1 MIIFGSSIVWHEWKK
16 KKRKKNKALRSLD
29 CCNLEY
35 HPGRPEFICE
45 FKKKK
50 GIWKEMWLLDDGT
63 QRERNWKEREAEWS
77 KMSTEKRGKKGQTL
91 KKKKSTGARGRERV
105 KHMEWHEGWDD
116 SQFCSDTSVESQT
129 LTQSAC
135 HHRLLM
141 DTQYWIHT
149 PALHSDAVPHC
160 RHLAFN

>member
-16 KKRKKNKALRSLD
+16 KRKKNKELRSLD

-35 HPGRPEFICE
+35 HPGRPAFICE
-45 FKKKK
+45 FKKKERHLK
-50 GIWKEMWLLDDGT
+50 RNVIIRWRHAERKKLKREGARMEQDVHRKE
-63 QRERNWKEREAEWS
+63 
-77 KMSTEKRGKKGQTL
+77 GKKRVRHL
-91 KKKKSTGARGRERV
+91 KKKMSTGARGRERV

>member
-1 MIIFGSSIVWHEWKK
+1 MIIFGSSIVWHEWK

-45 FKKKK
+45 LKKKK
-50 GIWKEMWLLDDGT
+50 GIWKEMWLLDDGM

-91 KKKKSTGARGRERV
+91 KKKKVYRGTRKRASKAYGVTWRVRWFTVLQRHFSRKPDTNTVCLSPQAADGHTILDSYTGSSLR
-105 KHMEWHEGWDD
+105 
-116 SQFCSDTSVESQT
+116 CSSS
-129 LTQSAC
+129 L
-135 HHRLLM
+135 
-141 DTQYWIHT
+141 
-149 PALHSDAVPHC
+149 
-160 RHLAFN
+160 